1 MDEQTNRQIIREEK
15 TYKWTDEQSDLT
27 DKWTGEQSD
36 RWKHEW
42 TNFLDGQTNGQT
54 GRGMEI

>member
-1 MDEQTNRQIIREEK
+1 MDEQTNIQIKGEEK

-36 RWKHEW
+36 RWKP
-42 TNFLDGQTNGQT
+42 
-54 GRGMEI
+54 